1 MRRMIWV
8 GIGIVIIGAILWLF
22 GNNNETSTDTTNTLT
37 FATIQEEINA
47 DTASLY
53 DVRTEEEYADGHFE
67 GAKLHDVQ
75 DINQG
80 IYPDEPKDRK
90 IYVYCRS
97 GNRSSQATK
106 ALEKA
111 GFTNVIDLGGLGHV
125 QSMGGTLLQ

>member
-90 IYVYCRS
+90 LYVYCRS

-111 GFTNVIDLGGLGHV
+111 GFTNVIDLGGLGRV
-125 QSMGGTLLQ
+125 QSIGGTLLQ

>member
-90 IYVYCRS
+90 LYVYCRS

>member
-1 MRRMIWV
+1 MKKIVW
-8 GIGIVIIGAILWLF
+8 IVIGVIIVAAIAWLF

-37 FATIQEEINA
+37 FAAIQEEVDA

-53 DVRTEEEYADGHFE
+53 DVRAEEEYAAGHFR

-80 IYPDEPKDRK
+80 TYPDEPKDKK

-97 GNRSSQATK
+97 GNRSSQAAS

-111 GFTNVIDLGGLGHV
+111 GFTNVVDLGGLGRV

>member
-37 FATIQEEINA
+37 FAAIQEEADA

-90 IYVYCRS
+90 LYVYCRS
-97 GNRSSQATK
+97 GNRSSRATK

-111 GFTNVIDLGGLGHV
+111 GFTNVIDLGGLGRV
-125 QSMGGTLLQ
+125 QSIGGTLLQ

>member
-90 IYVYCRS
+90 LYVYCRS

-111 GFTNVIDLGGLGHV
+111 GFTNVVDLGGLGRV
-125 QSMGGTLLQ
+125 QSIGGTLLQ

>member
-1 MRRMIWV
+1 MKKIVW
-8 GIGIVIIGAILWLF
+8 IVIGVIIVAAIAWLF

-37 FATIQEEINA
+37 FAAIQEEVDA

-53 DVRTEEEYADGHFE
+53 DVRAEEEYAAGHFR

-80 IYPDEPKDRK
+80 TYPDEPKDKK

-97 GNRSSQATK
+97 GNRSSQAAS

-111 GFTNVIDLGGLGHV
+111 GFTNVVDLGGLGRV
-125 QSMGGTLLQ
+125 QSMGGTLVQ

>member
-111 GFTNVIDLGGLGHV
+111 GFTNVVDLGGLGHV

>member
-1 MRRMIWV
+1 MKKIVW
-8 GIGIVIIGAILWLF
+8 IVIGVIIVAAIAWLF

-37 FATIQEEINA
+37 FAAIQEEVDA

-90 IYVYCRS
+90 LYVYCRS

>member
-1 MRRMIWV
+1 MKKIVW
-8 GIGIVIIGAILWLF
+8 IVIGVIIVAAIAWLF

-37 FATIQEEINA
+37 FAAIQEEVDA

-53 DVRTEEEYADGHFE
+53 DVRTEEEYAAGHFK

-80 IYPDEPKDRK
+80 TYPDEPKDRK

-97 GNRSSQATK
+97 GNRSSQAAS

-111 GFTNVIDLGGLGHV
+111 GFTNVVDLGGLGRV
-125 QSMGGTLLQ
+125 QSMGGTLVQ

>member
-111 GFTNVIDLGGLGHV
+111 GFTNVVDLGGLGRV
-125 QSMGGTLLQ
+125 QSIGGTLLQ

>member
-37 FATIQEEINA
+37 FAAIQEEVDA

-53 DVRTEEEYADGHFE
+53 DVRAEEEYAAGHFR

-80 IYPDEPKDRK
+80 TYPDEPKDKK

-97 GNRSSQATK
+97 GNRSSQATELLK
-106 ALEKA
+106 KA
-111 GFTNVIDLGGLGHV
+111 GFTNVTDIGGLSDVAKYG
-125 QSMGGTLLQ
+125 LKIE

>member
-37 FATIQEEINA
+37 FAAIQEEADA

-111 GFTNVIDLGGLGHV
+111 GFTNVINLGGLGRV
-125 QSMGGTLLQ
+125 QSIGGTLLQ